1 MVVISNYMTIGVM
14 HKLIK
19 NKTKM
24 MNKEKKII
32 KVPIPKEIWDAD
44 ASLCNLIMGRDIMG
58 TWMKSVVD
66 VVKQCDKPNQR

>member
-1 MVVISNYMTIGVM
+1 MS
-14 HKLIK
+14 K
-19 NKTKM
+19 
-24 MNKEKKII
+24 KERKII

>member
-1 MVVISNYMTIGVM
+1 M
-14 HKLIK
+14 K
-19 NKTKM
+19 
-24 MNKEKKII
+24 MNKERKII

-44 ASLCNLIMGRDIMG
+44 TSLCNLIMGRDIMG